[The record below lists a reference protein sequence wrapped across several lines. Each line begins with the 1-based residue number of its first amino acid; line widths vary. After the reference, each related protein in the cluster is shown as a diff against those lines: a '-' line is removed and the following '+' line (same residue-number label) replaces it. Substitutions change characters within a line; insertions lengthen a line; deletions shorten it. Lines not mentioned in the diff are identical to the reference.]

1 MKGGKILNERIKKLR
16 SHLELTQEE
25 FSSKIGLSRNFIAQV
40 ESGIKKPSSRTI
52 SDICE
57 KFNVNEEW
65 LLNGTGEMFVNLPK
79 EAEISN
85 FLSDVQHLNDDNF
98 QKRLILA
105 LAKLDSDGWQ
115 KLEDLID
122 AITNK

>member
-1 MKGGKILNERIKKLR
+1 MNERIKKLR

-122 AITNK
+122 ALTNK

>member
-40 ESGIKKPSSRTI
+40 ELGIKKPSSRTI

-79 EAEISN
+79 EVEISN

-105 LAKLDSDGWQ
+105 LSKLDSDGWK

-122 AITNK
+122 ALTNK